1 MLRLPKGEKDHLPQ
15 CLTGLEEGDLDLSTV
30 MGKVLEK
37 TFYGDFYF
45 QKEFIILSENKEESE
60 TYF

>member
-1 MLRLPKGEKDHLPQ
+1 MRLPNGEKDHLPQ
-15 CLTGLEEGDLDLSTV
+15 CLTGLEEGDLDLRTV

-37 TFYGDFYF
+37 TSYGDFYF
-45 QKEFIILSENKEESE
+45 QKEVIILSENREEME